1 MAYSISNMFNSIDKN
16 WNAIWNVALNQCN
29 LKDKL
34 HGIKCP
40 KYFYNYNLWAKEE
53 DWGLT

>member
-1 MAYSISNMFNSIDKN
+1 MAYSISNMFNSVDKN
-16 WNAIWNVALNQCN
+16 WNVALNQCN